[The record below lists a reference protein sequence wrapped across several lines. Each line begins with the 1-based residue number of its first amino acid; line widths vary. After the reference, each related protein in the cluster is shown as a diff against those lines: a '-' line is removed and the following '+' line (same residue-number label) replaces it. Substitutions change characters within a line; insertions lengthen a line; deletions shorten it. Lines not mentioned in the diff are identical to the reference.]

1 MNLPLLTYT
10 PNSQNQRVEGYE
22 IPGDE
27 QPRIFT
33 TDNGGD
39 ANVMDGVIRAAYRQ
53 VFHEQQMLKINRQS
67 LLESQLRCG
76 VISVKSFIRGLAVSA
91 AFRTWNY
98 EVNNNYRFVELCV
111 QRLLGRNVYDDK
123 EKLAWSIVL
132 ATKGLEGFVDALLNS
147 EEYINNFGDNVV
159 PYQRRRVLP
168 QRNQGDLPFERVPR
182 YDQTYLNTLKSLG
195 YDFSADRILPT
206 GDWLETPDVVRKAAG
221 AVTVGLAI
229 LLSLVAVAVVLSWF
243 GWISI

>member
-1 MNLPLLTYT
+1 MNLPLLTYV
-10 PNSQNQRVEGYE
+10 PNSQNQRVNGYE
-22 IPGDE
+22 VPGDE

-33 TDNGGD
+33 IDNVGTRID
-39 ANVMDGVIRAAYRQ
+39 MDDVINAAYRQ
-53 VFHEQQMLKINRQS
+53 VFHEQQMLKANRQS
-67 LLESQLRCG
+67 MLESQLRG
-76 VISVKSFIRGLAVSA
+76 GLINVKSFIRGLAVSD

-147 EEYINNFGDNVV
+147 EEYSSNFGDNVV

-168 QRNQGDLPFERVPR
+168 QRDQGDLPFERVPR
-182 YDQTYLNTLKSLG
+182 YDENHLRTLKDLG
-195 YDFSADRILPT
+195 YDFSADRTLPT
-206 GDWLETPDVVRKAAG
+206 ADFLETPAAVRKAAG
-221 AVTVGLAI
+221 AITAGLA
-229 LLSLVAVAVVLSWF
+229 LFLAMVVVAVILSWF
-243 GWISI
+243 GWIQI

>member
-1 MNLPLLTYT
+1 VNLPLLTYAL
-10 PNSQNQRVEGYE
+10 NSQNQRVDGYE
-22 IPGDE
+22 VPGDD

-33 TDNGGD
+33 TDNVGAAIDMD
-39 ANVMDGVIRAAYRQ
+39 AVINAAYRQ
-53 VFHEQQMLKINRQS
+53 VFHEQQMLKANRQT
-67 LLESQLRCG
+67 LLESQLRG
-76 VISVKSFIRGLAVSA
+76 GLISVKSFIRGLAVSD

-147 EEYINNFGDNVV
+147 EEYTSNFGDNVV

-168 QRNQGDLPFERVPR
+168 QRDQGDLPFERVPR
-182 YDQTYLNTLKSLG
+182 YDENHLRTLEKLG
-195 YDFSADRILPT
+195 YDFSADRSLPAA
-206 GDWLETPDVVRKAAG
+206 DFLDTPPAVRKVAG
-221 AVTVGLAI
+221 AITTGLA
-229 LLSLVAVAVVLSWF
+229 LFLTMVVVAVILSWF
-243 GWISI
+243 GWIQI